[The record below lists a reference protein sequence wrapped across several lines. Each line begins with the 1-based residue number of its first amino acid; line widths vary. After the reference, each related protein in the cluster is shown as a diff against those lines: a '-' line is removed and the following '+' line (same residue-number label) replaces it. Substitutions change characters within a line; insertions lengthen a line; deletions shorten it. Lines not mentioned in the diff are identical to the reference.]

1 MSSDVQRK
9 GLARIFGQLRR
20 LFFEDVKL
28 ILLLIDVG
36 DEEVIT
42 NALWRALRV
51 RFVVLGVLTEDILKA
66 VFSAPFL

>member
-1 MSSDVQRK
+1 M
-9 GLARIFGQLRR
+9 
-20 LFFEDVKL
+20 
-28 ILLLIDVG
+28 LLIDVG

-66 VFSAPFL
+66 VFGAPFL